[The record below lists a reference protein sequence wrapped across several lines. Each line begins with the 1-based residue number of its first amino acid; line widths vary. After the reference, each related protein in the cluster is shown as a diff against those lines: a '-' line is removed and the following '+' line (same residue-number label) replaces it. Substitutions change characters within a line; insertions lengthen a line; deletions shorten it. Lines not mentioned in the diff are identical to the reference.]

1 LLEHYLT
8 ARSLNH
14 PTTASWCPPCKA
26 FSPLL
31 IQFYNKCAKEGKVEI
46 IYVSSDKTI
55 ESFDEYY
62 GNMPWLAIA
71 TDGTAVKNELA
82 KTFQISGIPTS
93 LVLDCKT
100 GAYITDDARNTVT
113 EIASGTKEQGLAL
126 IKKWKEMESVPLDQA
141 AEKRK
146 GGQPAQ
152 NPALRAVM
160 YILKNPMYIFGMI
173 YIYKYVMRTYFPSAG
188 VGVIQSDDEDVTNE
202 PAADEGEF

>member
-1 LLEHYLT
+1 
-8 ARSLNH
+8 
-14 PTTASWCPPCKA
+14 
-26 FSPLL
+26 L
-31 IQFYNKCAKEGKVEI
+31 IQFYNKCAKDGKLEI

-62 GNMPWLAIA
+62 GNMPWLAVP
-71 TDGTAVKNELA
+71 TDGTTVKNELA
-82 KTFQISGIPTS
+82 QTFQISGIPTS

-100 GAYITDDARNTVT
+100 GTYITDDARDTVT
-113 EIASGTKEQGLAL
+113 EVAGGTKDQGLAL
-126 IKKWKEMESVPLDQA
+126 INKWKAMESVPIDQA

-146 GGQPAQ
+146 GDQPTQ
-152 NPALRAVM
+152 NLALRAVM

-188 VGVIQSDDEDVTNE
+188 VGIIQSDDEPVMSE